1 MERNIKMIPLIHK
14 KCPEQQESK
23 KKEAG
28 PSHANIK
35 EEFISEKEQSNNKL
49 KLKRQLEVDV
59 KTANTELSILGE
71 NLSELLSV
79 SKKLKHQSSKKQ
91 EMEEENKFSTDKLQ
105 SMKSLQSKS
114 DSQLEES
121 IKLEKEDEN
130 LQTQY
135 LKCKQLEK
143 ENYFLIEQL
152 QFMKSL
158 QGKYDAQ
165 TEEITKLN
173 KKIRIVKIQNKKYVK
188 EVAKLSTVSEKLQIE
203 SGKCQQLEDENAF
216 LKGQLESLLRKYNS
230 QAQENT
236 KLKEDLKCLNE
247 SYMCTLSILEKYKI
261 FLKQKSEREVKEQLE
276 KVSSFLQ
283 EQSMTRD
290 YQDSLWESA
299 VKAQQSK
306 IFELSNKLQESERII
321 KRLED
326 ENYKLHLK
334 NERFQTSS
342 EIFGTRTFLNEYSR
356 KDSHSFLGSSTSFPV
371 REQEVNLSPKVRSA
385 IAKMEAF
392 LKKL

>member
-1 MERNIKMIPLIHK
+1 MIPLIHK

-121 IKLEKEDEN
+121 IKLEKE
-130 LQTQY
+130 
-135 LKCKQLEK
+135 
-143 ENYFLIEQL
+143 
-152 QFMKSL
+152 
-158 QGKYDAQ
+158 
-165 TEEITKLN
+165 
-173 KKIRIVKIQNKKYVK
+173 
-188 EVAKLSTVSEKLQIE
+188 LSTVSEKLQIE